1 MSMLDSAGRSAN
13 VVTLEETRVVWM
25 DREAFQEA
33 LQTMPA
39 ISMNLVRILAAR
51 VRLANELIQALASLD
66 VYGRVARQLLAFAER
81 YGEPLPSGEVTIPIK
96 LTQGDIADLVG
107 ASRKRFI
114 GTITGVEVKPYTAQ
128 VPDLLEN
135 GKFNTAV
142 VGDRSTVVLTIEA
155 DANETGGHYAVNGS
169 ALGIGTLMYVQ
180 SKHFAGEGYCI
191 GLSAE

>member
-1 MSMLDSAGRSAN
+1 MAGTTTKRKFNVFDALILLVAVFAVAAIAYILSGKAAPEKIAAKTTHVTYQVEINGVISELKSSAQVGDTVRDG
-13 VVTLEETRVVWM
+13 VKRV
-25 DREAFQEA
+25 
-33 LQTMPA
+33 
-39 ISMNLVRILAAR
+39 N
-51 VRLANELIQALASLD
+51 
-66 VYGRVARQLLAFAER
+66 
-81 YGEPLPSGEVTIPIK
+81 
-96 LTQGDIADLVG
+96 
-107 ASRKRFI
+107 I

-191 GLSAE
+191 GLSVE